1 MPSDRSGSQK
11 AGSLKDP
18 EIARLFF
25 TEDPEKLFDDL
36 REIGHGSFG
45 AVYYV
50 CIELSLSVFLPYFF
64 GFRKYLLCF

>member
-1 MPSDRSGSQK
+1 MPSDRSSSNK

-18 EIARLFF
+18 EIAKLFF
-25 TEDPEKLFDDL
+25 TDDPEKHYDDL

-50 CIELSLSVFLPYFF
+50 SLSLA
-64 GFRKYLLCF
+64 

>member
-1 MPSDRSGSQK
+1 MPSEKNLNNK

-18 EIARLFF
+18 EISKLFYG
-25 TEDPEKLFDDL
+25 EDPEKLYEDL

-50 CIELSLSVFLPYFF
+50 SNILIYKSLVS
-64 GFRKYLLCF
+64 LLNQLLK